1 MKRQQFGPL
10 REITMMS
17 AEELERRLADERIV
31 PLAVNEWDLLA
42 GEFEE
47 VARHHTMVAGNLLV
61 VRTRAGLAAVE
72 RPTPDV
78 RVVRLLGD
86 AATAQS
92 FVEHR
97 MAQYERMWDGCGCRV
112 DYYA

>member
-1 MKRQQFGPL
+1 
-10 REITMMS
+10 MMS
-17 AEELERRLADERIV
+17 AEQLERRLVDERIV
-31 PLAVNEWDLLA
+31 PLAVGEWAALTGA
-42 GEFEE
+42 FEE
-47 VARHHTMVAGNLLV
+47 VARHHTMVAGDLVV

-72 RPTPDV
+72 RPIPDE
-78 RVVRLLGD
+78 RVVRLLGNE
-86 AATAQS
+86 ATARS

>member
-1 MKRQQFGPL
+1 MKRQESQLL
-10 REITMMS
+10 REVTMMS
-17 AEELERRLADERIV
+17 AEELERQLADEQIV
-31 PLAVNEWDLLA
+31 PLAVGEWEALA
-42 GEFEE
+42 GTFEE
-47 VARHHTMVAGNLLV
+47 IARHHTMVAGDLVV

-72 RPTPDV
+72 RPTPDE

-86 AATAQS
+86 EATAQS